1 MNKRIFSAL
10 LAVILL
16 LAISANANAAVKS
29 VKPSLSLSFSGSTA
43 NCSAVVRESGKQIN
57 VTMELWHGNTLLE
70 SWSGSGTNYAIVR
83 GNYYGVQS
91 GDMYT
96 LKARGTVGG
105 VSFTA
110 VPISNPDRR
119 GAFGGN
125 QVTVH
130 DYTQWGSEDIS
141 ISFN

>member
-1 MNKRIFSAL
+1 VQSSLFPILNKKERL
-10 LAVILL
+10 LHA
-16 LAISANANAAVKS
+16 AWTIS
-29 VKPSLSLSFSGSTA
+29 
-43 NCSAVVRESGKQIN
+43 IN
-57 VTMELWHGNTLLE
+57 
-70 SWSGSGTNYAIVR
+70 
-83 GNYYGVQS
+83 NYYGVQS
-91 GDMYT
+91 EDMYT
-96 LKARGTVGG
+96 LKAYGTVGG